1 MLVNIAEIADLCFGY
16 STIGG
21 YHMKNR
27 RLISL
32 VILALIFA
40 MLMPTLASC
49 TKEAEYEEEAATVY
63 TIYSIKSDDTTDDAI
78 RAVELAINRII
89 FYRLGICVKLMLY
102 TEDEYEA
109 AIEAKFAEIEAYE
122 AKKEEDK
129 KNNKN
134 NTSSEP
140 SESSEEVSEDILTGE
155 KILEN
160 LEKGI
165 DTELETPRLDI
176 FLVRGFDTYS
186 KLAGEKKLAALD
198 EKLSSEAKLIKD
210 YVHPYFF
217 QAAKYSGKTY
227 GVPCN
232 TSIGQYRYI
241 VFDKELLSKYQF
253 DAQTMSSVSDLQEY
267 LALIKEN
274 EPDIIPLQ
282 TATDSSDYSFMFE
295 NGFATYV
302 DSTGHVLS
310 SYEDSGLLS
319 YLAMIARYNALGYF
333 SNSEGKTAE
342 TDPDTRFAVSFVDG
356 NELDIEALEKE
367 TGREYEYNVYQ
378 VPTATNENTIDSLL
392 CVSSYCVSNELDDV
406 AKLLSML
413 YTDEDLQNLL
423 AHGVENEHYML
434 DDNDQVVRL
443 TTIDGDRYSVD
454 RLYAGNQFI
463 STTLAGED
471 KTVWE
476 KAKAQNRDAVI
487 SNTLGFSVQQSS
499 FTYKDENKV
508 KITVYEPDY
517 CKILSEVIEKYYPT
531 LMQGKSVDFNI
542 EEFTSIATETVY
554 QNIRQTLTDEYATK
568 LQTEKSAQIAADFG
582 TTAEAKELYQTAYDT
597 IMASIKKAAKRQ
609 LKNKFIN
616 ELTEKYKK
624 EGVEKTSAEIS
635 AEAEAMITDELIE
648 ENKFSTYTEEQFND
662 LVNAQ
667 YNQQVTKKVNA
678 LVNEYLDSDEY
689 KKALTD
695 YAATAEFEAEVESR
709 FAKSGKEEVDTAI
722 DNNIA
727 EKIAEISAEIIAE
740 FNTEIEKAINEFVE
754 TYLDVLVSSGDS
766 SYEGFTKEKLLTEIG
781 YYTEE
786 YETDDEGNTVEGS
799 EPTYTAKYD
808 SYFEFV
814 WQGKIK
820 TQYYKAYGD
829 PDAANG

>member
-1 MLVNIAEIADLCFGY
+1 
-16 STIGG
+16 
-21 YHMKNR
+21 MKNR

-32 VILALIFA
+32 VILLTVFA

-49 TKEAEYEEEAATVY
+49 TKEADYEEEAAPVY

-89 FYRLGICVKLMLY
+89 FYRLGVCVKLMLY

-109 AIEAKFAEIEAYE
+109 AIEAKFAELEAYE

-134 NTSSEP
+134 NTSSEI
-140 SESSEEVSEDILTGE
+140 SDESDGTSQDILTGE
-155 KILEN
+155 KILDN
-160 LEKGI
+160 LENGI

-186 KLAGEKKLAALD
+186 KLAAEKKLAALD

-217 QAAKYSGKTY
+217 QAAKYNSKTY

-232 TSIGQYRYI
+232 TTIGQYRYI
-241 VFDKELLSKYQF
+241 VFDKELLNKYEY
-253 DAQTMSSVSDLQEY
+253 DAKTMSSVSDLQEY

-274 EPDIIPLQ
+274 EPDVIPLQ

-302 DSTGHVLS
+302 DSTGHVVS
-310 SYEDSGLLS
+310 SYEDSGLLG

-333 SNSEGKTAE
+333 ANSEGKTAE
-342 TDPDTRFAVSFVDG
+342 TDPDARFAVSFVDG
-356 NELDIEALEKE
+356 NELDIETLAAK
-367 TGREYEYNVYQ
+367 TGREYDYNVYQ

-392 CVSSYCVSNELDDV
+392 CISSYCVSNELDDV

-423 AHGVENEHYML
+423 AHGVKNEHYML
-434 DDNDQVVRL
+434 DDNEQVVRL
-443 TTIDGDRYSVD
+443 TTVDGDAYSVD

-471 KTVWE
+471 KTIWE
-476 KAKAQNRDAVI
+476 KAKEQNRDAVI
-487 SNTLGFSVQQSS
+487 SNTLGFSIQQSS
-499 FTYKDENKV
+499 FTYKDENKKKV
-508 KITVYEPDY
+508 TIYEPDY

-531 LMQGKSVDFNI
+531 LMQGKAVDFNI

-554 QNIRQTLTDEYATK
+554 NNIRQTLTDEYATK
-568 LQTEKSAQIAADFG
+568 LQTEKSAQIAEDYAK
-582 TTAEAKELYQTAYDT
+582 TAEAKELYQTAYDT
-597 IMASIKKAAKRQ
+597 IMASIKKAV
-609 LKNKFIN
+609 KNKLKSKF
-616 ELTEKYKK
+616 KK
-624 EGVEKTSAEIS
+624 ELEAKYQDAGIEKTSAEIS
-635 AEAEAMITDELIE
+635 AEAEAMVTDELIE
-648 ENKFSTYTEEQFND
+648 ENKFSVYTEEEFND
-662 LVNAQ
+662 LVAAQ
-667 YNQQVTKKVNA
+667 YNNQVAKKVNA
-678 LVNEYLDSDEY
+678 LVTEYLESAQY
-689 KKALTD
+689 KKALSD
-695 YAATAEFEAEVESR
+695 YASTPEFEAEVESR
-709 FAKSGKEEVDTAI
+709 FVKSGKEEVDAAI
-722 DNNIA
+722 DENIA
-727 EKIAEISAEIIAE
+727 EKISEISAEIIAE
-740 FNTEIEKAINEFVE
+740 FNTEIEKAVNEFVDQ
-754 TYLDVLVSSGDS
+754 YLDVLVSSGDS
-766 SYEGFTKEKLLTEIG
+766 SFEDFTKEKLLTEIG

-786 YETDDEGNTVEGS
+786 YETDDDGNKVEDA

-814 WQGKIK
+814 WQGKIR

-829 PDAANG
+829 PDATKG